1 MHSISENPQNVLLQY
16 LQSLNDAI
24 HFALTVCRVVVTIC
38 SVMNAKS
45 QRLRWARQAAGYA
58 SAATFARAA
67 GVSEVT
73 YRAYENGTRNLPEDA
88 ARLLAQ
94 KLGVTWLWLF
104 AGEGEPRSG
113 RRASSGPMTPF
124 EPPPAS
130 GQLPSEVDLSAGV
143 SLRGLAAMK
152 RDVPV
157 RGTVL
162 GGAAGDFSFN
172 GDVVDLVR
180 RPPGLA
186 GAASVFALYVH
197 GDSMSPRFE
206 AGDLVFVNPSRP
218 PTPGCDVVVEMAPSL
233 GETAGACYI
242 KRLLRR
248 TADKVVLRQFNPPP
262 GVKQDFEIDR
272 QEIKNLWR
280 VLTAGELLGL

>member
-1 MHSISENPQNVLLQY
+1 MNPK
-16 LQSLNDAI
+16 A
-24 HFALTVCRVVVTIC
+24 
-38 SVMNAKS
+38 

-67 GVSEVT
+67 GISEVT

-88 ARLLAQ
+88 ARFLAQ

-104 AGEGEPRSG
+104 AGEGEPRAG

-124 EPPPAS
+124 EPPPSAS
-130 GQLPSEVDLSAGV
+130 LSGSDVDLSAGMA
-143 SLRGLAAMK
+143 LRGVAAMK

-157 RGTVL
+157 RGTAV
-162 GGAAGDFSFN
+162 GGNDGDFTFN
-172 GDVVDLVR
+172 GDVVDMVR
-180 RPPGLA
+180 RPPGLV
-186 GAASVFALYVH
+186 GTASVFALYVH

-206 AGDLVFVNPSRP
+206 AGDLIFVNPSRP
-218 PTPGCDVVVEMAPSL
+218 PTPGCDVVVEMAPKP
-233 GETAGACYI
+233 GDAVGPCYI

-248 TADKVVLRQFNPPP
+248 TADKIVLRQFNPPA
-262 GVKQDFEIDR
+262 GVKPDFELGKD
-272 QEIKNLWR
+272 EIKNLWR